1 MAKFA
6 HQDVLDGGL
15 LAIKNGATKLLLISA
30 YTPGDSYATVVA
42 AKLAEATMTAA
53 DFTISSSGAN
63 RQVTSATKSATLTA
77 GTAGATAHFAF
88 TDGSGKVLWVTDE
101 TSDQPLTQGN
111 TVNFPALVY
120 TSNQPT

>member
-15 LAIKNGATKLLLISA
+15 LAIKNGATKLLLISG
-30 YTPGDSYATVVA
+30 YTAGDSYATVVA
-42 AKLAEATMTAA
+42 AKLAEVAMAAT

-77 GTAGATAHFAF
+77 GTAATTAHFAF
-88 TDGSGKVLWVTDE
+88 TDGSAKVLWVTDE
-101 TSDQPLTQGN
+101 TSDQPLTSGN

-120 TSNQPT
+120 SSNQPT

>member
-1 MAKFA
+1 MKFA

-15 LAIKNGATKLLLISA
+15 LAIKNGATKLLLISG
-30 YTPGDSYATVVA
+30 YTAGDSYATVVA

-63 RQVTSATKSATLTA
+63 RQVTSATKSATLT
-77 GTAGATAHFAF
+77 GSTAAATAHFAF
-88 TDGSGKVLWVTDE
+88 TDGSAKVLWVTDE
-101 TSDQPLTQGN
+101 TSDQPLTSGN

-120 TSNQPT
+120 SSNQPT